1 MKFSLG
7 LAIGAAAGGY
17 VIYSMS
23 PEQRERVAGFAGRVV
38 DTATSSGAAQAVV
51 RNVSNVGGAASG
63 RIADAVDTVGD
74 AVTGV
79 VASDGADDALSTTIS
94 GPAAAASPA

>member
-23 PEQRERVAGFAGRVV
+23 PEQRERVARASAKVV
-38 DTATSSGAAQAVV
+38 DSVKSSGAVRSV
-51 RNVSNVGGAASG
+51 TRNVSNVGGAASD
-63 RIADAVDTVGD
+63 RIAGAVDHVGD
-74 AVTGV
+74 AVTSA
-79 VASDGADDALSTTIS
+79 VAADRDDEAPVTSIS
-94 GPAAAASPA
+94 GPAAAATG